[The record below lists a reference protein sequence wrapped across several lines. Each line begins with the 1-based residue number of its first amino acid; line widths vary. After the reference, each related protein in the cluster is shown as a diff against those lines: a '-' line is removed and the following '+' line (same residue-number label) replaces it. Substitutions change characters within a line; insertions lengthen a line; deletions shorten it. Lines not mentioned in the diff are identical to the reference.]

1 MDQKLGY
8 HGKDRFVLFYY
19 EQRGDEVMWRD
30 SHSYGFLT
38 GAATYFIE
46 EFGAVAELHK
56 VDVGI
61 TGSPGTHG
69 FLIDRVGGRA
79 YLVKRDEAVR
89 FLKSIAQRSQGDQSA
104 TGGEIRMPASLAT
117 LIEITHGS
125 IAETAY
131 YIWEKHGK
139 PEGQALQDWL
149 QAEALLRA
157 KRSASRR
164 ST

>member
-1 MDQKLGY
+1 
-8 HGKDRFVLFYY
+8 
-19 EQRGDEVMWRD
+19 
-30 SHSYGFLT
+30 
-38 GAATYFIE
+38 
-46 EFGAVAELHK
+46 
-56 VDVGI
+56 
-61 TGSPGTHG
+61 
-69 FLIDRVGGRA
+69 
-79 YLVKRDEAVR
+79 
-89 FLKSIAQRSQGDQSA
+89 
-104 TGGEIRMPASLAT
+104 MPASLAT